1 MSNGTFT
8 VTVLKQEWHK
18 PRRDEAMALGIPFG
32 QYALI
37 REVVLSGQGQPWV
50 FARSV
55 LPLSV
60 LHGKLR
66 FLRKLDNR
74 PLGGLL
80 FKNRAIRRGSIFVSQ
95 WPCAQLP
102 ETLQTFAPLSAS
114 HSYATTLWA
123 RYSIFHHESAGLMVS
138 EVFLPALS
146 DNTIPLEC
154 DT

>member
-8 VTVLKQEWHK
+8 VTVLKQEWTK
-18 PRRDEAMALGIPFG
+18 PRRDEAIALGIPFG

-80 FKNRAIRRGSIFVSQ
+80 FKNRAIQRGSIFISQ
-95 WPCAQLP
+95 WSHAHLP
-102 ETLQTFAPLSAS
+102 ETLQTSVSLSINYSRA
-114 HSYATTLWA
+114 ATLWA
-123 RYSIFHHESAGLMVS
+123 RYSIFHHEAAGLMVS

-154 DT
+154 DS